1 MGQLHHLMDICPIIE
16 IVTSLT
22 LLINMSQWVRSFA
35 NNILCLLCVLSSFS
49 CIHQDPHT
57 YQASYSVSILNIG
70 DDKSLA
76 IYVNTNFSDFKTTS
90 YPQNRGHSIPIESQ
104 VRIDKYIWSDITG
117 LFDKNRFPERL
128 DGLFIVENQSSN
140 PQKCFIYLEGAYPS
154 KKLKSS
160 RFISNSGIR
169 IDSLKSKVD
178 SLLKIKDYKSLNSYW
193 EEIHKINQEIAL
205 EVQPKQKI
213 LLPWR

>member
-1 MGQLHHLMDICPIIE
+1 MKRIIF
-16 IVTSLT
+16 
-22 LLINMSQWVRSFA
+22 LLS
-35 NNILCLLCVLSSFS
+35 VLSICS
-49 CIHQDPHT
+49 CIHKDPHT
-57 YQASYSVSILNIG
+57 YQATYVVNALNIG

-76 IYVNTNFSDFKTTS
+76 ISVNPSFSDF
-90 YPQNRGHSIPIESQ
+90 QPISETKYGQ
-104 VRIDKYIWSDITG
+104 KRIDPGNQVDMEPYSWSSLIG
-117 LFDKNRFPERL
+117 LFHKNRFPKNL
-128 DGLFIVENQSSN
+128 DGLFIVENLSSN

-154 KKLKSS
+154 KRLKNS
-160 RFISNSGIR
+160 RVISNSEIR

-193 EEIHKINQEIAL
+193 KEIHKINQEIAL

>member
-1 MGQLHHLMDICPIIE
+1 MKRIIF
-16 IVTSLT
+16 
-22 LLINMSQWVRSFA
+22 LLSVF
-35 NNILCLLCVLSSFS
+35 LVCS

-57 YQASYSVSILNIG
+57 YQASYVVNALNIG
-70 DDKSLA
+70 EDKSLVVSA
-76 IYVNTNFSDFKTTS
+76 NPSFSDF
-90 YPQNRGHSIPIESQ
+90 HPIISQ
-104 VRIDKYIWSDITG
+104 TGLKQKVIDLGNQVDVEPYAWNSLTG
-117 LFDKNRFPERL
+117 LFHKNRFPKNL
-128 DGLFIVENQSSN
+128 DGLFVVENLSSN

-154 KKLKSS
+154 KRLKSS

-205 EVQPKQKI
+205 EVPPKQKI

>member
-1 MGQLHHLMDICPIIE
+1 MKRIIF
-16 IVTSLT
+16 
-22 LLINMSQWVRSFA
+22 LLS
-35 NNILCLLCVLSSFS
+35 VLSICS
-49 CIHQDPHT
+49 CIHKDPHT
-57 YQASYSVSILNIG
+57 YQASYVVNALNIG
-70 DDKSLA
+70 EDKSLA
-76 IYVNTNFSDFKTTS
+76 IYVNPSFSDFQPTS
-90 YPQNRGHSIPIESQ
+90 YPQNRGHRIPLESQ
-104 VRIDKYIWSDITG
+104 VSIDQYIWSDLVG
-117 LFDKNRFPERL
+117 LFEKNRFPKNL
-128 DGLFIVENQSSN
+128 DGLFIVENLSSN

-154 KKLKSS
+154 KRLKSS

>member
-1 MGQLHHLMDICPIIE
+1 MKRIIF
-16 IVTSLT
+16 
-22 LLINMSQWVRSFA
+22 LLSVF
-35 NNILCLLCVLSSFS
+35 LVCS
-49 CIHQDPHT
+49 CIHKDPHT
-57 YQASYSVSILNIG
+57 YQATYDVSILNIG

-76 IYVNTNFSDFKTTS
+76 IYVNPNFSDFKPAS
-90 YPQNRGHSIPIESQ
+90 YPQNRGHVIPIESQ
-104 VRIDKYIWSDITG
+104 VRIDKYIWSVLTG
-117 LFDKNRFPERL
+117 LFDKNRFPKNL
-128 DGLFIVENQSSN
+128 DGLFIVENQSSK

-205 EVQPKQKI
+205 EVPPKQKI

>member
-1 MGQLHHLMDICPIIE
+1 MKRIIF
-16 IVTSLT
+16 
-22 LLINMSQWVRSFA
+22 LLSVF
-35 NNILCLLCVLSSFS
+35 LVCS

-57 YQASYSVSILNIG
+57 YTATYEVNTLSIGEN
-70 DDKSLA
+70 KSLVVSA
-76 IYVNTNFSDFKTTS
+76 NPSFSDF
-90 YPQNRGHSIPIESQ
+90 QPISETKYGQ
-104 VRIDKYIWSDITG
+104 KRIDPGNQVDMEPYSWSSLIG
-117 LFDKNRFPERL
+117 LFHKNRFPKNL
-128 DGLFIVENQSSN
+128 DGLFIVENLSSN

-154 KKLKSS
+154 KRLKSS

-193 EEIHKINQEIAL
+193 EEIHKFNQEIAL